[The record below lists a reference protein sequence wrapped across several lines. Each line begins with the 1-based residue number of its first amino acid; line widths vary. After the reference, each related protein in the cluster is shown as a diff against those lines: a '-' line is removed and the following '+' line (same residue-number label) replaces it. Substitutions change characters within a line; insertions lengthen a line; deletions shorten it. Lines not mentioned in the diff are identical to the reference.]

1 MANASRTGVVLTSNR
16 RASSTCSR
24 RSPARRRPAVMSA
37 RRAAAIARAIVRAA
51 GSGSTSGV
59 AIDPV
64 CRVLTHIV
72 ECAYCRSCRCD
83 GAAQEMRPRP
93 MGGFE
98 GRVAIVSGASSG
110 MGEATARRLAREGA
124 HLVLLAA
131 PGDREDLARVAA
143 DLGGQTV
150 AQAGDIADPATS
162 REAVAAALDTFGRLD
177 YVVNNAG
184 IIGHHGFFEETIEEF
199 DRMMAVN
206 ARGAYLLAIEAAK
219 AMADGGAIVCTASVS
234 SWLGEE
240 LQVAYNTSKGAV
252 LMIVR
257 TLGLELAPYGIRVN
271 GVAPGYIRTRM
282 SQARLNGG
290 GYWDKARSRIPLDRP
305 GEPDEVAN
313 VITFLLSS
321 EASFMYGSVITVDG
335 GQSAGMRS
343 TDWAAAGQDSATR
356 APRRLI
362 S

>member
-1 MANASRTGVVLTSNR
+1 
-16 RASSTCSR
+16 
-24 RSPARRRPAVMSA
+24 MS
-37 RRAAAIARAIVRAA
+37 
-51 GSGSTSGV
+51 
-59 AIDPV
+59 DF
-64 CRVLTHIV
+64 
-72 ECAYCRSCRCD
+72 
-83 GAAQEMRPRP
+83 Q
-93 MGGFE
+93 

-110 MGEATARRLAREGA
+110 IGEATATRLGRDAA
-124 HLVLLAA
+124 DLVLLAS
-131 PGDREDLARVAA
+131 PDDREDLARVENQLHAMGARAVTLAA
-143 DLGGQTV
+143 DLSEPMTARRAVQT
-150 AQAGDIADPATS
+150 ATT
-162 REAVAAALDTFGRLD
+162 EFGRLD
-177 YVVNNAG
+177 YLVNNAG
-184 IIGHHGFFEETIEEF
+184 IIGHRGFFEETLEEF

-282 SQARLNGG
+282 SQARLNGA

-321 EASFMYGSVITVDG
+321 EASFMYGSVIVVDG

-343 TDWAAAGQDSATR
+343 TDWAAAAQDSAPR
-356 APRRLI
+356 PPRRLI

>member
-1 MANASRTGVVLTSNR
+1 
-16 RASSTCSR
+16 
-24 RSPARRRPAVMSA
+24 MS
-37 RRAAAIARAIVRAA
+37 
-51 GSGSTSGV
+51 
-59 AIDPV
+59 DF
-64 CRVLTHIV
+64 
-72 ECAYCRSCRCD
+72 
-83 GAAQEMRPRP
+83 Q
-93 MGGFE
+93 

-110 MGEATARRLAREGA
+110 IGEATAMRLGRDAA
-124 HLVLLAA
+124 DLVLLAS
-131 PGDREDLARVAA
+131 PGDREDLSRVENQLHAMGARAITLAA
-143 DLGGQTV
+143 DLSEPTTARQAVQT
-150 AQAGDIADPATS
+150 AMT
-162 REAVAAALDTFGRLD
+162 EFGRLD
-177 YVVNNAG
+177 YLVNNAG
-184 IIGHHGFFEETIEEF
+184 IIGHHGFFEETLEEF

-206 ARGAYLLAIEAAK
+206 VRGAYLLATEAAR

-290 GYWDKARSRIPLDRP
+290 GGYWDKARSRIPLDRP

-343 TDWAAAGQDSATR
+343 TDWAAAGQDSAPR
-356 APRRLI
+356 PPRRLV

>member
-1 MANASRTGVVLTSNR
+1 VVS
-16 RASSTCSR
+16 
-24 RSPARRRPAVMSA
+24 
-37 RRAAAIARAIVRAA
+37 
-51 GSGSTSGV
+51 
-59 AIDPV
+59 DF
-64 CRVLTHIV
+64 
-72 ECAYCRSCRCD
+72 
-83 GAAQEMRPRP
+83 Q
-93 MGGFE
+93 

-110 MGEATARRLAREGA
+110 IGEATALKLGHDAA
-124 HLVLLAA
+124 DLVLLAS
-131 PGDREDLARVAA
+131 PGDREDLSRVENQLHAMGARAVALAA
-143 DLGGQTV
+143 DLSEPMTARRAVQT
-150 AQAGDIADPATS
+150 AMT
-162 REAVAAALDTFGRLD
+162 EFGRLD

-206 ARGAYLLAIEAAK
+206 VRGAYLLAIEAAK

-282 SQARLNGG
+282 TQARLNGG

-305 GEPDEVAN
+305 GEPEEVAN
-313 VITFLLSS
+313 VIAFLLSS
-321 EASFMYGSVITVDG
+321 EASFMYGSVIVVDG

-343 TDWAAAGQDSATR
+343 TDWAAAGQDSAPR
-356 APRRLI
+356 PPRRLV

>member
-1 MANASRTGVVLTSNR
+1 
-16 RASSTCSR
+16 
-24 RSPARRRPAVMSA
+24 MSDF
-37 RRAAAIARAIVRAA
+37 R
-51 GSGSTSGV
+51 
-59 AIDPV
+59 
-64 CRVLTHIV
+64 
-72 ECAYCRSCRCD
+72 
-83 GAAQEMRPRP
+83 
-93 MGGFE
+93 

-110 MGEATARRLAREGA
+110 IGEATAMRLGRDAA
-124 HLVLLAA
+124 DLVLLAS
-131 PGDREDLARVAA
+131 PGDREDLSRVENQLHAMGARAVTLAA
-143 DLGGQTV
+143 DLSEPMTARQAVQT
-150 AQAGDIADPATS
+150 AMT
-162 REAVAAALDTFGRLD
+162 EFGRLD
-177 YVVNNAG
+177 YLVNNAG
-184 IIGHHGFFEETIEEF
+184 IIGHHGFFEETLEEF

-206 ARGAYLLAIEAAK
+206 VRGAYLLATEAAK

-290 GYWDKARSRIPLDRP
+290 GGYWDKARSRIPLDRP

-343 TDWAAAGQDSATR
+343 TDWAAAGQDSAPR
-356 APRRLI
+356 PPRRLV

>member
-1 MANASRTGVVLTSNR
+1 
-16 RASSTCSR
+16 
-24 RSPARRRPAVMSA
+24 MS
-37 RRAAAIARAIVRAA
+37 
-51 GSGSTSGV
+51 
-59 AIDPV
+59 DF
-64 CRVLTHIV
+64 
-72 ECAYCRSCRCD
+72 
-83 GAAQEMRPRP
+83 Q
-93 MGGFE
+93 

-110 MGEATARRLAREGA
+110 IGEATAMRLGRDTAD
-124 HLVLLAA
+124 LVLLAS
-131 PGDREDLARVAA
+131 PGDREDLSRVENQLHAMGARAVTLAA
-143 DLGGQTV
+143 DLSEPMTARQAVQT
-150 AQAGDIADPATS
+150 AMT
-162 REAVAAALDTFGRLD
+162 EFGCLD
-177 YVVNNAG
+177 YLVNNAG
-184 IIGHHGFFEETIEEF
+184 IIGHHGFFEETLEEF

-206 ARGAYLLAIEAAK
+206 VRGAYLLATEAAK

-290 GYWDKARSRIPLDRP
+290 GGYWDKARSRIPLDRP

-343 TDWAAAGQDSATR
+343 TDWAAAGQDSAPR
-356 APRRLI
+356 PPRRLV

>member
-1 MANASRTGVVLTSNR
+1 VSDFR
-16 RASSTCSR
+16 
-24 RSPARRRPAVMSA
+24 
-37 RRAAAIARAIVRAA
+37 
-51 GSGSTSGV
+51 
-59 AIDPV
+59 
-64 CRVLTHIV
+64 
-72 ECAYCRSCRCD
+72 
-83 GAAQEMRPRP
+83 
-93 MGGFE
+93 

-110 MGEATARRLAREGA
+110 IGEATAMRLGRDAA
-124 HLVLLAA
+124 DLVLLAS
-131 PGDREDLARVAA
+131 PGDREDLSRVENQLHAMGARAVTLAA
-143 DLGGQTV
+143 DLSEPMTARQAVQT
-150 AQAGDIADPATS
+150 AMT
-162 REAVAAALDTFGRLD
+162 EFGRLD
-177 YVVNNAG
+177 YLVNNAG
-184 IIGHHGFFEETIEEF
+184 IIGHHGFFEETLEEF

-206 ARGAYLLAIEAAK
+206 VRGAYLLATEAAK

-305 GEPDEVAN
+305 GEPEEVAN

-343 TDWAAAGQDSATR
+343 TDWAATGQDSAPR
-356 APRRLI
+356 PPRRLI

>member
-1 MANASRTGVVLTSNR
+1 VVSDFR
-16 RASSTCSR
+16 
-24 RSPARRRPAVMSA
+24 
-37 RRAAAIARAIVRAA
+37 
-51 GSGSTSGV
+51 
-59 AIDPV
+59 
-64 CRVLTHIV
+64 
-72 ECAYCRSCRCD
+72 
-83 GAAQEMRPRP
+83 
-93 MGGFE
+93 

-110 MGEATARRLAREGA
+110 IGEATALKLGHDAA
-124 HLVLLAA
+124 DLVLLAS
-131 PGDREDLARVAA
+131 PGDREDLSRVENQLHAMGARAVALAA
-143 DLGGQTV
+143 DLSEPMTARRAVQT
-150 AQAGDIADPATS
+150 AMT
-162 REAVAAALDTFGRLD
+162 EFGRLD

-206 ARGAYLLAIEAAK
+206 VRGAYLLAIEAAK

-282 SQARLNGG
+282 TQARLNGG

-305 GEPDEVAN
+305 GEPEEVAN

-321 EASFMYGSVITVDG
+321 EASFMYGSVIVVDG

-343 TDWAAAGQDSATR
+343 TDWAAAGRDITPR
-356 APRRLI
+356 PPRRLV

>member
-1 MANASRTGVVLTSNR
+1 MN
-16 RASSTCSR
+16 
-24 RSPARRRPAVMSA
+24 
-37 RRAAAIARAIVRAA
+37 
-51 GSGSTSGV
+51 
-59 AIDPV
+59 DF
-64 CRVLTHIV
+64 
-72 ECAYCRSCRCD
+72 
-83 GAAQEMRPRP
+83 Q
-93 MGGFE
+93 

-131 PGDREDLARVAA
+131 PGDREDLTRVAA

-150 AQAGDIADPATS
+150 AQAGNIADPATS
-162 REAVAAALDTFGRLD
+162 RDAVAAALRTFGRLD
-177 YVVNNAG
+177 YLVNNAG
-184 IIGHHGFFEETIEEF
+184 IIGHHSFFEETLEDF

-206 ARGAYLLAIEAAK
+206 ARGAYLLATEAAK

-305 GEPDEVAN
+305 GEPEEVAN

-321 EASFMYGSVITVDG
+321 EASFMYGSVIVVDG

-343 TDWAAAGQDSATR
+343 TDWAAAGQDSAPR
-356 APRRLI
+356 PPRRLVL
-362 S
+362 

>member
-1 MANASRTGVVLTSNR
+1 
-16 RASSTCSR
+16 
-24 RSPARRRPAVMSA
+24 MS
-37 RRAAAIARAIVRAA
+37 
-51 GSGSTSGV
+51 
-59 AIDPV
+59 DF
-64 CRVLTHIV
+64 
-72 ECAYCRSCRCD
+72 
-83 GAAQEMRPRP
+83 Q
-93 MGGFE
+93 

-110 MGEATARRLAREGA
+110 IGEATAMRLGRDAA
-124 HLVLLAA
+124 DLVLLAS
-131 PGDREDLARVAA
+131 PGDREDLSRVENQLHAMGARAVTLAA
-143 DLGGQTV
+143 DLSEPMTARQAVQT
-150 AQAGDIADPATS
+150 AMT
-162 REAVAAALDTFGRLD
+162 EFGRLD
-177 YVVNNAG
+177 YLVNNAG
-184 IIGHHGFFEETIEEF
+184 IIGHHGFFEETLEEF

-206 ARGAYLLAIEAAK
+206 VRGAYLLATEAAK

-290 GYWDKARSRIPLDRP
+290 GGYWDKARSRIPLDRP
-305 GEPDEVAN
+305 GEPEEVAN

-321 EASFMYGSVITVDG
+321 EASFMYGSVIVVDG

-343 TDWAAAGQDSATR
+343 TDWAAAGQDSAPR
-356 APRRLI
+356 PPRRLI

>member
-1 MANASRTGVVLTSNR
+1 
-16 RASSTCSR
+16 
-24 RSPARRRPAVMSA
+24 
-37 RRAAAIARAIVRAA
+37 
-51 GSGSTSGV
+51 
-59 AIDPV
+59 
-64 CRVLTHIV
+64 
-72 ECAYCRSCRCD
+72 
-83 GAAQEMRPRP
+83 
-93 MGGFE
+93 
-98 GRVAIVSGASSG
+98 
-110 MGEATARRLAREGA
+110 
-124 HLVLLAA
+124 
-131 PGDREDLARVAA
+131 
-143 DLGGQTV
+143 
-150 AQAGDIADPATS
+150 
-162 REAVAAALDTFGRLD
+162 
-177 YVVNNAG
+177 
-184 IIGHHGFFEETIEEF
+184 
-199 DRMMAVN
+199 MMAVN
-206 ARGAYLLAIEAAK
+206 ARGAYLLAVEAAK

-321 EASFMYGSVITVDG
+321 EASFMYGSVIVVDG

-343 TDWAAAGQDSATR
+343 TDWAAASQDSAPR
-356 APRRLI
+356 PPRRLI

>member
-1 MANASRTGVVLTSNR
+1 VSDFR
-16 RASSTCSR
+16 
-24 RSPARRRPAVMSA
+24 
-37 RRAAAIARAIVRAA
+37 
-51 GSGSTSGV
+51 
-59 AIDPV
+59 
-64 CRVLTHIV
+64 
-72 ECAYCRSCRCD
+72 
-83 GAAQEMRPRP
+83 
-93 MGGFE
+93 

-110 MGEATARRLAREGA
+110 IGEATAMRLGRDAA
-124 HLVLLAA
+124 DLVLLAS
-131 PGDREDLARVAA
+131 PGDREDLSRVENQLHAMGARAVTLAA
-143 DLGGQTV
+143 DLSEPMTARQAVQT
-150 AQAGDIADPATS
+150 AMT
-162 REAVAAALDTFGRLD
+162 EFGRLD
-177 YVVNNAG
+177 YLVNNAG
-184 IIGHHGFFEETIEEF
+184 IIGHHGFFEETLEEF

-206 ARGAYLLAIEAAK
+206 VRGAYLLATEAAK

-290 GYWDKARSRIPLDRP
+290 GGYWDKARSRIPLDRP

-343 TDWAAAGQDSATR
+343 TDWAAARQDSAPR
-356 APRRLI
+356 PPRRLV

>member
-1 MANASRTGVVLTSNR
+1 
-16 RASSTCSR
+16 
-24 RSPARRRPAVMSA
+24 MS
-37 RRAAAIARAIVRAA
+37 
-51 GSGSTSGV
+51 
-59 AIDPV
+59 DF
-64 CRVLTHIV
+64 
-72 ECAYCRSCRCD
+72 
-83 GAAQEMRPRP
+83 Q
-93 MGGFE
+93 

-110 MGEATARRLAREGA
+110 IGEATAMRLGRDAA
-124 HLVLLAA
+124 DLVLLAS
-131 PGDREDLARVAA
+131 PGDREDLSRVENQLHAMGARAVTLAA
-143 DLGGQTV
+143 DLSEPMTARQAVQT
-150 AQAGDIADPATS
+150 AMT
-162 REAVAAALDTFGRLD
+162 EFGRLD
-177 YVVNNAG
+177 YLVNNAG
-184 IIGHHGFFEETIEEF
+184 IIGHHGFFEETLEEF

-206 ARGAYLLAIEAAK
+206 VRGAYLLATEAAK

-290 GYWDKARSRIPLDRP
+290 GGYWDKARSRIPLDRP

-343 TDWAAAGQDSATR
+343 TDWAAAGQDSAPR
-356 APRRLI
+356 PPRRLI

>member
-1 MANASRTGVVLTSNR
+1 
-16 RASSTCSR
+16 
-24 RSPARRRPAVMSA
+24 MS
-37 RRAAAIARAIVRAA
+37 
-51 GSGSTSGV
+51 
-59 AIDPV
+59 DF
-64 CRVLTHIV
+64 
-72 ECAYCRSCRCD
+72 
-83 GAAQEMRPRP
+83 Q
-93 MGGFE
+93 

-110 MGEATARRLAREGA
+110 IGEATAMRLGRDAA
-124 HLVLLAA
+124 DLVLLAS
-131 PGDREDLARVAA
+131 PNDREDLSRVENQLHAMGARAVTLAA
-143 DLGGQTV
+143 DLSEPMTARQAVQT
-150 AQAGDIADPATS
+150 AMT
-162 REAVAAALDTFGRLD
+162 EFGRLD
-177 YVVNNAG
+177 YLVNNAG
-184 IIGHHGFFEETIEEF
+184 IIGHHGFFEETLEEF

-206 ARGAYLLAIEAAK
+206 VRGAYLLATEAAK

-290 GYWDKARSRIPLDRP
+290 GGYWDKARSRIPLDRP

-343 TDWAAAGQDSATR
+343 TDWAAAGQDSAPR
-356 APRRLI
+356 PPRRLV